1 MKPILIIHYLFML
14 IAAYAQGQTTVLG
27 KATPK
32 HDSIPVSA
40 ASKIFKPQFVTR
52 TSIKHDDGSLSDQ
65 VAAHRNSRVV
75 SSTTVPHNAK
85 VAFCIDTVFYTEE
98 QVNSLPPE
106 KIARIKSAGVMELN
120 PAWFT
125 DTNFHG
131 YVAVFRFEING
142 IPPGTFN
149 KNYTWSKHLP

>member
-32 HDSIPVSA
+32 HDSIQANAVSKV
-40 ASKIFKPQFVTR
+40 SKPKFVTR
-52 TSIKHDDGSLSDQ
+52 TPVKNDDGSLSDQ
-65 VAAHRNSRVV
+65 ISVHKNSRSM

-85 VAFCIDTVFYTEE
+85 VAFCIDTAFYTEE
-98 QVNSLPPE
+98 QVNNLPPE
-106 KIARIKSAGVMELN
+106 KIARIKSGGVMQLN

-125 DTNFHG
+125 DSNFHD
-131 YVAVFRFEING
+131 YVAVFSFEING

>member
-32 HDSIPVSA
+32 H
-40 ASKIFKPQFVTR
+40 
-52 TSIKHDDGSLSDQ
+52 DGSLSDQ